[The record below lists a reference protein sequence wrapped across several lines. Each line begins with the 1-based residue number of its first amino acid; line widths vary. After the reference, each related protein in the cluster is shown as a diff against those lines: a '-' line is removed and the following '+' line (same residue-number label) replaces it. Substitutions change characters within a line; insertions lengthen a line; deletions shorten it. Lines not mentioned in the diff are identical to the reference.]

1 MRKLVLLL
9 KASLVTLSSL
19 LDMSPKIPDLGEV
32 IINKSKDF
40 LLLALKILMAGK
52 EEMDLA
58 SESPANLLVDL
69 DELGRQHKVN
79 TVKTLM
85 AQLIEAFA
93 SNADYFLTSLAVVP
107 LCIVY
112 RNLHLQNED
121 PVLSEHVQKFGL
133 ENLIVIGRDELE
145 VLGLVCSSLMI
156 LTNIS
161 HVTPQRGDLM

>member
-1 MRKLVLLL
+1 MRKLIVLL
-9 KASLVTLSSL
+9 KSTLVTLSSMF
-19 LDMSPKIPDLGEV
+19 DMIPKIPDFGEV
-32 IINKSKDF
+32 IISKSKDF

-52 EEMDLA
+52 EEMDMA
-58 SESPANLLVDL
+58 SESPTNLLVDL
-69 DELGRQHKVN
+69 NELGKMHKVN

-85 AQLIEAFA
+85 AQLIETFA

-107 LCIVY
+107 ICIIY

-121 PVLSEHVQKFGL
+121 PVISQHLEKFGL
-133 ENLIVIGRDELE
+133 EQLIVVGRDEWE

-161 HVTPQRGDLM
+161 HVTPQRPDLM